1 MVLKEG
7 HHSSLYLLLPQTDN
21 DWASELMAT
30 AAVDRSSS
38 SSNLDR
44 GEQRA
49 GVGVSTGLE
58 KCEDGYIEN
67 DRVLVLY
74 GKGKTQRLYEAKV
87 ISVEV
92 TDGKKDYL
100 VHYSGWNNR
109 YNEWIDNNRIMGKI
123 VGPYKSRP
131 YFNKV
136 RKGECVVFV
145 TTGLSVYSGYLF
157 LNS

>member
-1 MVLKEG
+1 
-7 HHSSLYLLLPQTDN
+7 
-21 DWASELMAT
+21 MAT
-30 AAVDRSSS
+30 TVDRSSS
-38 SSNLDR
+38 ASNLDR

-49 GVGVSTGLE
+49 GVGAGLE
-58 KCEDGYIEN
+58 KCEDGYAEN

-87 ISVEV
+87 IVMEV

-131 YFNKV
+131 HFNKV
-136 RKGECVVFV
+136 SNSV
-145 TTGLSVYSGYLF
+145 TSVRHCHHCRLTYQGWF
-157 LNS
+157 